1 MIAIFSDFLE
11 QSIKVFM
18 DDFSIFRDSYETC
31 LTNLEVVLKRCE
43 ETILVFNWE
52 KCHFIVT
59 EGILLGHKVSK
70 DGLNVNK
77 VKIETIENCL
87 HQLM

>member
-77 VKIETIENCL
+77 VNIETIENCL

>member
-1 MIAIFSDFLE
+1 
-11 QSIKVFM
+11 M

-77 VKIETIENCL
+77 VNIETIENCL

>member
-1 MIAIFSDFLE
+1 
-11 QSIKVFM
+11 M

-31 LTNLEVVLKRCE
+31 LTNLEVVLKRRE

>member
-1 MIAIFSDFLE
+1 
-11 QSIKVFM
+11 M